1 MAEEAPRA
9 PAASTAGGRDR
20 RPSRLFVRTAVA
32 ALVLALLAV
41 VPVVATIAGQPFYLA
56 LVSRMMIFAL
66 AAVGLNLVLGYG
78 GMVSLGHS
86 LYIGVGAYAVGI
98 LSYYGVGN
106 GYVHLT
112 VALSVG
118 MVLSLLV
125 GLVCLRASGVGFIMI
140 TLAFAQM
147 FYFLAVS
154 LKQFGGDDG
163 YAIPTRSTFG
173 VVNLNDPTV
182 FYYVVYAL
190 LIATLFAM
198 HRLVHSRFGMVLRGS
213 KVNERRMRALGFPV
227 VTFRLVAY
235 MLSAAICVIAGVL
248 LANLTR
254 FVAPSYMQW
263 TVSGDILLMAV
274 LGGVGTLIGPVI
286 GAIVWLAL
294 EELLGSFAI
303 PLPWALDEF
312 VRSHWLALLGIF
324 VVVVTLTLKRGLYG
338 TLLQRERR

>member
-1 MAEEAPRA
+1 MAE
-9 PAASTAGGRDR
+9 
-20 RPSRLFVRTAVA
+20 PSLLSARTVVA
-32 ALVLALLAV
+32 ALVLALLAL
-41 VPVVATIAGQPFYLA
+41 VPVAASITGQPFYVT

-98 LSYYGVGN
+98 LSYHGIGN
-106 GYVHLT
+106 GYVHLS
-112 VALSVG
+112 VALAVG
-118 MVLSLLV
+118 LLLSLLV

-154 LKQFGGDDG
+154 LKQYGGDDG
-163 YAIPTRSTFG
+163 YALPARSAFG
-173 VVNLNDPTV
+173 VVDLNNTID
-182 FYYVVYAL
+182 FYYVAYAVL
-190 LIATLFAM
+190 LATLFAM
-198 HRLVHSRFGMVLRGS
+198 HRLVHSRFGMVIRGS

-227 VTFRLVAY
+227 VMFKLGAY
-235 MLSAAICVIAGVL
+235 VLSAAICVIAGVL

-294 EELLGSFAI
+294 EELLGSFAV
-303 PLPWALDEF
+303 PLPGGMDEF

-324 VVVVTLTLKRGLYG
+324 VVVVTLTLKHGLYG
-338 TLLQRERR
+338 SFAERRRRP